1 MQKDLDYTNIEHEA
15 CTCTRPQ
22 KSTLQSHNK
31 SPQNISQG
39 NETQPPPPDKH
50 TH

>member
-22 KSTLQSHNK
+22 KAHFN
-31 SPQNISQG
+31 
-39 NETQPPPPDKH
+39 H
-50 TH
+50 TTNLFRI